1 MARVINHINV
11 RLFAVVFFF
20 REKSIHLKSGMEEG
34 DCCYTSALVVVT
46 LLGLWIIKRLYIDEL
61 VENFH
66 EKYVLLTGCD
76 SGFGRETALRLDS
89 LGFNVFA
96 TCLTSEGQTQLIV
109 RCSKRLKAIHLDVTN
124 SQEIREA
131 FKFVVQNLPEN
142 EGKLFDKILIQLRI
156 ACELLVFEI
165 DRDVYLSSSK

>member
-1 MARVINHINV
+1 MRS
-11 RLFAVVFFF
+11 FFF

-34 DCCYTSALVVVT
+34 DGFYTIALVVVT
-46 LLGLWIIKRLYIDEL
+46 LLGLWIIKRLYIDE
-61 VENFH
+61 VVGNFH

-96 TCLTSEGQTQLIV
+96 TCLTSEGQTQLTA
-109 RCSKRLKAIHLDVTN
+109 RCSKRLKAIHLDVTS

-131 FKFVVQNLPEN
+131 FKLVVQNLPEN
-142 EGKLFDKILIQLRI
+142 AGKLFDKTLI
-156 ACELLVFEI
+156 
-165 DRDVYLSSSK
+165 

>member
-1 MARVINHINV
+1 M
-11 RLFAVVFFF
+11 
-20 REKSIHLKSGMEEG
+20 EKG
-34 DCCYTSALVVVT
+34 DSFYVLALVVVI
-46 LLGLWIIKRLYIDEL
+46 LLGLWIIKRLYIDEF
-61 VENFH
+61 VGNFH

-96 TCLTSEGQTQLIV
+96 TCLTSEGQTLLTA

-131 FKFVVQNLPEN
+131 FKFVVQTLPEN
-142 EGKLFDKILIQLRI
+142 AGKLFDTILI
-156 ACELLVFEI
+156 
-165 DRDVYLSSSK
+165 